1 MIKLQRIILNT
12 RPVVHIKNKARRTI
26 LPGMEGLPLYDVMRY
41 FFKQV
46 NKMNLNERAAAISY
60 HFIMAI
66 PAACIFL
73 FTLLPYLPVSKQ
85 ISMELFRFVRDLTP
99 DKETRALVITFLDDF
114 FNKPKTGLLSIGFI
128 LAIFYSSNA
137 VMGIIRTFDRS
148 LPHSYKS
155 NFIRKRLRAMRLT
168 TLVIFLIL
176 GTLLISLGQGTLFRF
191 IMQSLNIT
199 SEGVKWL
206 IRSLRWVVIVFLFL
220 YGIGIIYR
228 YAPSV
233 KKRWK
238 ILSPG
243 AFFATFLTIL
253 VTYGFSIWVQNFS
266 NYNKVYGSIGTLLI
280 IMLLV
285 FLNSLI
291 LLIGFELNVSITL
304 LKAATIKQ
312 ANKKAET
319 IN

>member
-1 MIKLQRIILNT
+1 MIKLQRVILNT
-12 RPVVHIKNKARRTI
+12 RPFVFMKQKARQTV
-26 LPGMEGLPLYDVMRY
+26 LPGMEGLPLYDVTRF

-73 FTLLPYLPVSKQ
+73 FTLLPYLPVSKL
-85 ISMELFRFVRDLTP
+85 ISQELFRFVRDLTP
-99 DKETRALVITFLDDF
+99 NKETRTLVLTFLDDF

-155 NFIRKRLRAMRLT
+155 NFIHKRLRAMRLT

-176 GTLLISLGQGTLFRF
+176 GTTLISLGQGTLFRF
-191 IMQSLNIT
+191 IMHSLNIT
-199 SEGVKWL
+199 DGRVKWL
-206 IRSLRWVVIVFLFL
+206 IRSLRWIIIVFLFL

-228 YAPSV
+228 FAPSV

-253 VTYGFSIWVQNFS
+253 VTYGFSVWVQNFS

-304 LKAATIKQ
+304 LKAAQQKE
-312 ANKKAET
+312 KAITPEHT
-319 IN
+319 

>member
-12 RPVVHIKNKARRTI
+12 KPVVYVKNKTRRTI

-46 NKMNLNERAAAISY
+46 NKMNLSERAAAISY
-60 HFIMAI
+60 NFIMAI

-73 FTLLPYLPVSKQ
+73 FTLLPYLPVSKL
-85 ISMELFRFVRDLTP
+85 ISQELFRFVRDLTP
-99 DKETRALVITFLDDF
+99 NRETRTLVITFLDDF
-114 FNKPKTGLLSIGFI
+114 FNKPKTGLLSVGFI

-148 LPHSYKS
+148 LPHRYKS
-155 NFIRKRLRAMRLT
+155 NFINKRLRAMRLT

-191 IMQSLNIT
+191 IMHSLNIT
-199 SEGVKWL
+199 SEAVKWL

-253 VTYGFSIWVQNFS
+253 VTYGFSVWVQNFS

-312 ANKKAET
+312 ANKQTET